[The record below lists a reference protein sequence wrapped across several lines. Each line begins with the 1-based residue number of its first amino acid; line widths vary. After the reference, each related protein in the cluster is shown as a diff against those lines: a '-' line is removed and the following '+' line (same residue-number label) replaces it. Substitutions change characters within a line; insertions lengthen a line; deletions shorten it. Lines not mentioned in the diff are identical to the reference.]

1 MNLEQISIIIANKSD
16 ELYYI
21 QRALNYLECIK
32 ASQEAQKED
41 GWSYF
46 TSNTIHDFKDRS
58 VMLENHIRSLKS
70 TQEDLYKKQ
79 KQETNDQIS
88 MSMGYL

>member
-1 MNLEQISIIIANKSD
+1 MKDDNISALLALLANKSD

-21 QRALNYLECIK
+21 QRMLNYLECIK

-70 TQEDLYKKQ
+70 EVDTVR
-79 KQETNDQIS
+79 S
-88 MSMGYL
+88 

>member
-1 MNLEQISIIIANKSD
+1 MKDGNISALLALLANKSD

-21 QRALNYLECIK
+21 QRMLNYLECIK

-70 TQEDLYKKQ
+70 EVDTVR
-79 KQETNDQIS
+79 S
-88 MSMGYL
+88 

>member
-1 MNLEQISIIIANKSD
+1 MKDDNISALLALLANKSD

-21 QRALNYLECIK
+21 QRMLNYLECIK

-41 GWSYF
+41 GWSCF

-70 TQEDLYKKQ
+70 EVDTVR
-79 KQETNDQIS
+79 S
-88 MSMGYL
+88 

>member
-1 MNLEQISIIIANKSD
+1 MVNPEQISIILANKAD

-21 QRALNYLECIK
+21 QRMLNYLECIK

-58 VMLENHIRSLKS
+58 VQLENHIRSLEGELLK
-70 TQEDLYKKQ
+70 KKQ
-79 KQETNDQIS
+79 EANDQIS